1 GGAPARYSR
10 SDGRMIYGVS
20 EAITRVVLWHLEKSR
35 VSHSRL
41 KRSSKNIC
49 LMESDWGKQVVQS
62 TFGIVKHG
70 GTQNT
75 LKRTRPFY
83 SMNRCQGREEAPSHG
98 RVLLGTNIAPTSLD
112 SSVTAWVEAEWIP
125 R

>member
-1 GGAPARYSR
+1 
-10 SDGRMIYGVS
+10 MIYGVS
-20 EAITRVVLWHLEKSR
+20 EAITRVVLRRLEKSR

-70 GTQNT
+70 ET
-75 LKRTRPFY
+75 LTKTRPSY
-83 SMNRCQGREEAPSHG
+83 SLNRCQGREETNSHS
-98 RVLLGTNIAPTSLD
+98 RVLLGPNIAPHIPGFFGHGLGGGRMD
-112 SSVTAWVEAEWIP
+112 STGWTLCL
-125 R
+125 